1 MNDPIRRLEETLS
14 EHGYSM
20 TNPRRTVLLVML
32 DHEPMSL
39 HDLVEATASTVNR
52 SSIYRTVDLFEKLG
66 IIERLTL
73 GWKYKLELSDKF
85 AAHHH
90 HITCSK
96 CGKVQSFE
104 ESPTISYE
112 LKQLAQEAGYTESG
126 HQLEI
131 RGICNVCQS
140 KMQ

>member
-1 MNDPIRRLEETLS
+1 MQDPIKRLEETLS
-14 EHGYSM
+14 QNGYSM
-20 TNPRRTVLLVML
+20 TGPRKAVLLAML
-32 DHEPMSL
+32 DREPMTI
-39 HDLVEATASTVNR
+39 HELVRSVSGKINR
-52 SSIYRTVDLFEKLG
+52 SSVYRTVAVFEKLG

-90 HITCSK
+90 HITCNK

-104 ESPTISYE
+104 ESPAISYE

-131 RGICNVCQS
+131 RGICNICQY
-140 KMQ
+140 KKD

>member
-1 MNDPIRRLEETLS
+1 MNDPIRRLEETLYG
-14 EHGYSM
+14 HGYSM
-20 TNPRRTVLLVML
+20 TNPRKAVLVALL
-32 DHEPMSL
+32 DHEPMSI
-39 HDLVEATASTVNR
+39 HEVIQAVGGAVNR
-52 SSIYRTVDLFEKLG
+52 SSVYRTVDLFEKLG

-104 ESPTISYE
+104 ESPAISYE